1 MPISGLNLNPMNQ
14 HSGWK
19 WVPGTS
25 NISQGDERHREEGEI
40 LQLNI

>member
-19 WVPGTS
+19 WVSATS